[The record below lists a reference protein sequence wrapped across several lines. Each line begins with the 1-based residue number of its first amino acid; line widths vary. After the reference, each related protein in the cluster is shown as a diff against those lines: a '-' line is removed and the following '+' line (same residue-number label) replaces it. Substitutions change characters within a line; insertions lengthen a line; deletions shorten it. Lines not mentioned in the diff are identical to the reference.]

1 MSVVLTK
8 KSKNGWGKMNKEK
21 TNKKIKLTFDYNILT
36 PVRTTGVFD
45 EKSNGWKDVFR
56 MFYSCREDLE
66 MNGSLGGGFRP
77 TLLFEKDV
85 PQLVEEPPH
94 NKCVRVS
101 GIEVY
106 EEDED
111 GNKTEPRKLQYKDFP
126 TKKDWEIRKEEYQ
139 RDNPNHQ
146 SPSGIQRWLDHR
158 KKYISDPQFVLHVQ
172 HLFFHDTKSL

>member
-1 MSVVLTK
+1 MLLEESTLTPCPRSSEVVGFSGAVIFHYFISVVPFL
-8 KSKNGWGKMNKEK
+8 
-21 TNKKIKLTFDYNILT
+21 
-36 PVRTTGVFD
+36 
-45 EKSNGWKDVFR
+45 
-56 MFYSCREDLE
+56 
-66 MNGSLGGGFRP
+66 
-77 TLLFEKDV
+77 LLFFLLRDV

-126 TKKDWEIRKEEYQ
+126 TKKDWEIRKEEHQ